1 MGLCSGPLG
10 VGEAARGEDKQ
21 NHRLP
26 AAGSQVPGVTSEAE
40 AGRGCW
46 QLPAVTELMPTSGLS
61 WEASGSALGPTLEPP
76 QACSGGRLGLMGS
89 ESNKRPTLLFQL

>member
-1 MGLCSGPLG
+1 M
-10 VGEAARGEDKQ
+10 RT
-21 NHRLP
+21 
-26 AAGSQVPGVTSEAE
+26 SQTTDFQLLAPKSPGVTSEAE

-46 QLPAVTELMPTSGLS
+46 QLPAVTELMPSSGLS